1 MSYPKRLDLFKK
13 WAQAMV
19 NGATVGKENYSPAAK
34 TSRRRRPKPKRK
46 FRKTRRLRR
55 RHFKME
61 E

>member
-19 NGATVGKENYSPAAK
+19 NGAMVGKENYSPAAK
-34 TSRRRRPKPKRK
+34 NARRPKPRPRRR
-46 FRKTRRLRR
+46 FRKARRLRR
-55 RHFKME
+55 RQKE